1 MTSLFNIELT
11 QQRFYTSFTNV
22 YPYFRVRLD
31 SSQII
36 LLNNYSIIL
45 FNNYRIYY
53 SIIPVQFN
61 LRICYSTLAGFI
73 QVYRSP
79 FGESVSSLQVAQNR
93 RPSILELSLQFF
105 IDLIEFFASSHKAL
119 GTRLK
124 LHRRESRRG
133 DTRRHGGAH
142 HAGRDADTADTA
154 GRHGVSPGFLLY
166 VYHCNS

>member
-105 IDLIEFFASSHKAL
+105 IDLIDSS
-119 GTRLK
+119 
-124 LHRRESRRG
+124 SRVHIKHLER
-133 DTRRHGGAH
+133 
-142 HAGRDADTADTA
+142 
-154 GRHGVSPGFLLY
+154 V
-166 VYHCNS
+166 